1 MSRSTPYSYFAD
13 KEALIDAV
21 RAAAL
26 HRLSDRCEAA
36 VAAADDLGG
45 RVGALGQAYLDFAF
59 TQTSL
64 YDLIFESHSAGPEHQ
79 AAAARYRRLAAGPLG
94 EAEAAGMSTLP
105 AERLGGVLWAA
116 THGLIALRRAGKVDE
131 ESFERLL
138 ADMREVLAFGFVPR
152 SEAA

>member
-1 MSRSTPYSYFAD
+1 
-13 KEALIDAV
+13 
-21 RAAAL
+21 
-26 HRLSDRCEAA
+26 
-36 VAAADDLGG
+36 
-45 RVGALGQAYLDFAF
+45 
-59 TQTSL
+59 
-64 YDLIFESHSAGPEHQ
+64 
-79 AAAARYRRLAAGPLG
+79 
-94 EAEAAGMSTLP
+94 MSTLP